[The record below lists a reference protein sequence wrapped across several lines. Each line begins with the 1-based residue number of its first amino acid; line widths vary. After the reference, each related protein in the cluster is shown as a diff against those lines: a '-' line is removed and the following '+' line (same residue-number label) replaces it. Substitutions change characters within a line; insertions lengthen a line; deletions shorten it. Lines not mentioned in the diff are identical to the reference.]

1 MNRFKPV
8 SDGKRIE
15 DLFRNL
21 ARRNC
26 ISVIITIRN
35 KRQIAEMSFSARR
48 GTQPSI
54 ICPDNEKIEINAGEE
69 MSVSFSDSEFTVFFK
84 TAAVSSAIGN
94 SFDIQKPLVVYTG
107 FKNLPVQYSFTDL
120 SFLKDIDSSTI
131 DSIINGSVDG
141 GNGKVPGYS
150 LEKVKNSK
158 LIFAGFSYRA
168 CEIDTAFGTALRIYP
183 ETFMGQ
189 PAVCRIEEKFN
200 PKAWTQIYGGIAGYL
215 YLHPGCE
222 NLIMYLPAACQWQ
235 TESMSAIE
243 RFVGNRSRFLIDAGY
258 GYICDTSSLMN
269 YDTKQEYNCEAINDC
284 EDFLKYCA
292 GNLEP
297 LIIKALSYDQDSF
310 FLDEIRQVYKADGYI
325 TERSLYC
332 VKKEENIIAFAVA
345 ESSSDIFNFNIFHDV
360 CRLYCVN
367 KDSDTERIAAAVLPE
382 IAPFFHERGKESF
395 YLLLDAGEESKS
407 RFHLKGVDFKDKYA
421 CMFMN
426 REGIREYKKL
436 LKDNFI
442 DFNRYSKLTYP
453 QLSIWH
459 TEMVFPNTGF
469 GNIAGTARI
478 NGEVDFELLENAIN
492 QVVREN
498 DSYRIRIEEGEG
510 IEKQYF
516 AEYRYFKV
524 EFFDFSGAGA
534 NEEYGK
540 WSSFKTVEPF
550 DLHNSDLYYFA
561 LFKISENE
569 GGFFYK
575 THHLISDAWTGVTQI
590 SKIMEYYS
598 RFRNDMKIIPESN
611 PSYIDFVTAE
621 EEYLESKRFDEH
633 KRFWSEKFSTVPEFL
648 SFKTRGAVYKNLKA
662 SRKSIKISHELAVNI
677 HEFCISNKQSPFIT
691 FLSILYIFI
700 SRITSKSDIVLGTP
714 VLNRTNAREKRMT
727 GMFINILPVRYAVD
741 CEQSLISFADA
752 LSKEW
757 ITLLRNQKYPYELI
771 QKEFR
776 ERHQITDSLSDVVL
790 SYQNVKLD
798 RDEFTEDY
806 ELSWHFCGYQTNSL
820 QIHVRD
826 WDDTGT
832 YVLDFDYL
840 EDVFG
845 TDEIE
850 RMSRYFVNLLKEAVS
865 HPREKLS
872 KMNILPETETK
883 QVLYDF
889 NDTDKDYPRDKT
901 IIQLFE
907 IQADKNFNNIAV
919 EFNNKKLTYKELNI
933 RANSLASILR
943 EKGVKSDSIVGISMD
958 RSVELVIGILGIL
971 KAGGAYLPIN
981 PKYPA
986 ARIDYILKDSG
997 TQILLINGSLNGS
1010 IDFEGEILDMGT
1022 VQLNTYEQDNPVN
1035 INKPEDLAYVIYT
1048 SGSTGEPKGVMIE
1061 HRSLVNFLYSMYEM
1075 YDCDFNAGDRCLSLT
1090 NISFDASVCE
1100 IFMPLVFGACLV
1112 LNSDSD
1118 YLDVVKL
1125 SEIIV
1130 QKSINFTYIPP
1141 SMLKELSRLLKK
1153 YPDRVKLDKMFV
1165 GAEPIKVSVMAE
1177 YLSINPCMKIL
1188 NGYGPTETTIVA
1200 SFYPFSLEEDKES
1213 CILIGK
1219 PVNNTKIYILD
1230 KEMLPVPVNVTGEI
1244 YIAGDCL
1251 ARGYLNNSEATGKKF
1266 VHNPFSGGRMY
1277 RSGDHARWLPD
1288 GNIQFIGRAD
1298 NQVKIRGLRIELGEI
1313 ENLLSKMSCITAT
1326 AVIAKQDEEGNKY
1339 LCAYFTAT
1347 ENLSKN
1353 EITAHLLKFMPEYMV
1368 PGFFIQLA
1376 EMPLT
1381 YNGKI
1386 NKLLLPEPDRQNNV
1400 NKDFSPPSNEVEENL
1415 LKAWQKVL
1423 KITGIG
1429 VKDNLFE
1436 YGIDSLTIMRVLV
1449 EVLEY
1454 GWNVAMQDF
1463 YRYPTIESMADII
1476 MFKNPGAAYEE
1487 SPAADQNISLQ
1498 GKTSP
1503 VTDYKKR
1510 KYKNVLLTGATGFL
1524 GAHILKSLLDGT
1536 QADIFCLVRAESMDL
1551 AANKLIEKLQF
1562 YFGGRYDSLLNNRII
1577 VVNGDITC
1585 ERFGLDIQG
1594 YEELIKKIDTVIHS
1608 AAIVKHFGDYSLFEK
1623 TNIVGT
1629 QRMLEFCISSGAK
1642 LNYISTVSISG
1653 DFFKQRSDNLIF
1665 TENDLF
1671 IGQNFDGN
1679 VYVKSKFEAE
1689 KLIFQYSGNSLN
1701 ASIFRI
1707 GNLTGRYDDGHFQP
1721 NISENRFY
1729 GILNFFIQ
1737 SGAVSKDICRLKAE
1751 FTPVDI
1757 CSEAIV
1763 KLAELDMDRLS
1774 IFHLFNDKKIEIRNI
1789 IQVFRF
1795 VGCKIDLL
1803 DNEQYG
1809 SRMADLLKSG
1819 DTKEMM
1825 VNIINDLHK
1834 EGTFGL
1840 KPSVAVNSEITKGY
1854 LKPAGLEWPDF
1865 NAGYIYKI
1873 YRYMKKAGFIT

>member
-8 SDGKRIE
+8 NDIKRIE

-21 ARRNC
+21 ARKNC

-35 KRQIAEMSFSARR
+35 KRQIAEMSFSPRK
-48 GTQPSI
+48 GSQPSI
-54 ICPDNEKIEINAGEE
+54 VCPGNENIQINAGEE
-69 MSVSFSDSEFTVFFK
+69 MAVSFSDREFTVFFK
-84 TAAVSSAIGN
+84 TAAVGSSVGN

-107 FKNLPVQYSFTDL
+107 FKNLLLQYGFPHPG
-120 SFLKDIDSSTI
+120 FLKNIA
-131 DSIINGSVDG
+131 
-141 GNGKVPGYS
+141 P
-150 LEKVKNSK
+150 
-158 LIFAGFSYRA
+158 IFAGFSYGNS
-168 CEIDTAFGTALRIYP
+168 EINMALGTVLRIYP
-183 ETFMGQ
+183 KTFMGQ
-189 PAVCRIEEKFN
+189 PAVYLKEEKFN
-200 PKAWTQIYGGIAGYL
+200 PEAWTEIYGGIAD
-215 YLHPGCE
+215 YLHLHPCCE
-222 NLIMYLPAACQWQ
+222 NFIMYLPAACQWQ
-235 TESMSAIE
+235 IESMSAIE
-243 RFVGNRSRFLIDAGY
+243 RFVGDRSRFIIDTVY
-258 GYICDTSSLMN
+258 GYICDTSSLMY
-269 YDTKQEYNCEAINDC
+269 YDTKQEYNCQAINDC
-284 EDFLKYCA
+284 AAFLKYCA
-292 GNLEP
+292 GSLEP
-297 LIIKALSYDQDSF
+297 LIVKALGYEQDSF
-310 FLDEIRQVYKADGYI
+310 FLDEIRQVCKSDSYFTD
-325 TERSLYC
+325 RSLYC
-332 VKKEENIIAFAVA
+332 VKKEEKIIAFAVA
-345 ESSSDIFNFNIFHDV
+345 ESSSDILDFNIFHDV
-360 CRLYCVN
+360 CRLYYVN
-367 KDSDTERIAAAVLPE
+367 KDSDIEQITAAVLPE
-382 IAPFFHERGKESF
+382 IAAFFHERGKVSF
-395 YLLLDAGEESKS
+395 NLLLSVNEQLRSQFS
-407 RFHLKGVDFKDKYA
+407 LKGVEFKDKFA
-421 CMFMN
+421 GMFMN
-426 REGIREYKKL
+426 REGMREYKKL
-436 LKDNFI
+436 LKGNFI
-442 DFNRYSKLTYP
+442 DFNRYRKLTYP

-459 TEMVFPNTGF
+459 TEKVFPGTGF

-478 NGEVDFELLENAIN
+478 NGKVDFELLENAIN

-498 DSYRIRIEEGEG
+498 DSYRTRIEEGEET
-510 IEKQYF
+510 EKQYF

-524 EFFDFSGAGA
+524 DFFDFSGSGA
-534 NEEYGK
+534 NEEYMK
-540 WSSFKTVEPF
+540 WSGIKTVEPF
-550 DLHNSDLYYFA
+550 NLHNSDLYYFA

-575 THHLISDAWTGVTQI
+575 THHIISDAWTGVTQI

-598 RFRNDMKIIPESN
+598 KLRNGINFISGSK
-611 PSYIDFVTAE
+611 PSYIDFVMAE
-621 EEYLESKRFDEH
+621 EDYLHSKRFEEH
-633 KRFWSEKFSTVPEFL
+633 ERFWSEKFSTVPEFL
-648 SFKTRGAVYKNLKA
+648 SFKTRGAVYKKLKA
-662 SRKSIKISHELAVNI
+662 SRKSVKISPELAGNI
-677 HEFCISNKQSPFIT
+677 QEFCISNRQSPFIT

-714 VLNRTNAREKRMT
+714 VLNRTNAREKKMT

-741 CEQSLISFADA
+741 CEQNLISFAHA

-757 ITLLRNQKYPYELI
+757 LTLLRNQKYPYELI

-776 ERHQITDSLSDVVL
+776 ERHQVTDSLSDVVL

-806 ELSWHFCGYQTNSL
+806 ELSWHFCGYQANSL

-826 WDDTGT
+826 WEDTGT

-840 EDVFG
+840 EDVFSA
-845 TDEIE
+845 DEIE
-850 RMSRYFVNLLKEAVS
+850 RMSRYFVNLLDEAVS
-865 HPREKLS
+865 HPGEKLG
-872 KMNILPETETK
+872 KLNILPEIERR

-889 NDTDKDYPRDKT
+889 NNTERDYPKDKT
-901 IIQLFE
+901 IQELIE
-907 IQADKNFNNIAV
+907 IQSGKNFNDIAV
-919 EFNNKKLTYKELNI
+919 EFGHKELTYKELNI
-933 RANSLASILR
+933 RANSLAALLR
-943 EKGVKSDSIVGISMD
+943 ERGVKSDSVVGISME
-958 RSVELVIGILGIL
+958 RSVELIIGILGIL

-986 ARIDYILKDSG
+986 ARINYILQDSG

-1010 IDFEGEILDMGT
+1010 IDFDGEILDMGT
-1022 VQLNTYEQDNPVN
+1022 IQLNTYEQNNPVN
-1035 INKPEDLAYVIYT
+1035 LNKPDDLAYVIYT

-1130 QKSINFTYIPP
+1130 QKSVNFTYIPP
-1141 SMLKELSRLLKK
+1141 SMLKELSGLLKK
-1153 YPDRVKLDKMFV
+1153 YPGGVKLDKMFV
-1165 GAEPIKVSVMAE
+1165 GAEPIKVRVMDE

-1200 SFYPFSLEEDKES
+1200 SFYPFRLEDDKES
-1213 CILIGK
+1213 YISVGK
-1219 PVNNTKIYILD
+1219 PVSNTKIYILD
-1230 KEMLPVPVNVTGEI
+1230 KELLPVPVNTAGEI

-1251 ARGYLNNSEATGKKF
+1251 ARGYLNNSGFTGKKF
-1266 VHNPFSGGRMY
+1266 VQNPYSEGRMY
-1277 RSGDHARWLPD
+1277 KSGDYARWLPD

-1313 ENLLSKMSCITAT
+1313 ENLLSKMSRITGT
-1326 AVIAKQDEEGNKY
+1326 VVMAKQDEDGNKY

-1347 ENLSKN
+1347 GKLSKN

-1386 NKLLLPEPDRQNNV
+1386 DKLLLPEPDRKNNV

-1423 KITGIG
+1423 RITGIG
-1429 VKDNLFE
+1429 VRDNLFE

-1463 YRYPTIESMADII
+1463 YKYPTVEAMAEII
-1476 MFKNPGAAYEE
+1476 MNKDPGAAYEE
-1487 SPAADQNISLQ
+1487 IPAADQNISLQ
-1498 GKTSP
+1498 GRMSLS
-1503 VTDYKKR
+1503 TDYKKR
-1510 KYKNVLLTGATGFL
+1510 IYKNVLLTGVTGFL
-1524 GAHILKSLLDGT
+1524 GAHLLEKMLDGT
-1536 QADIFCLVRAESMDL
+1536 QANIYCLVRAESMEL
-1551 AANKLIEKLQF
+1551 AVNKLMEKLHF
-1562 YFGGRYDSLLNNRII
+1562 YFGSRYDSFLNNRII

-1585 ERFGLDIQG
+1585 ERFGLDIQA
-1594 YEELIKKIDTVIHS
+1594 YEELIREIDTVIHS
-1608 AAIVKHFGDYSLFEK
+1608 AAIVKHFGDYSRFEK
-1623 TNIVGT
+1623 INVMGT

-1642 LNYISTVSISG
+1642 LNYISTASISG
-1653 DFFKQRSDNLIF
+1653 DFFKQSSGNLIF

-1671 IGQNFDGN
+1671 IGQNFDDN

-1707 GNLTGRYDDGHFQP
+1707 GNLTGRYNDGHFQP

-1737 SGAVSKDICRLKAE
+1737 SGAVSRDICRLKAE

-1757 CSEAIV
+1757 CSDAIV

-1774 IFHLFNDKKIEIRNI
+1774 IFHLFNDKKIEIREI

-1803 DNEQYG
+1803 DNEQYRT
-1809 SRMADLLKSG
+1809 RMAALLKSL

-1825 VNIINDLHK
+1825 VNIINDLRR

-1840 KPSVAVNSEITKGY
+1840 KPSVTVNSEITKEY
-1854 LKPAGLEWPDF
+1854 LKPAGFEWPDI

-1873 YRYMKKAGFIT
+1873 YKYMKKAGFIT